1 MRSAAAASIWSMLD
15 TCESCVIGW
24 VKLRTYCMNAWT
36 SPMVMEPPIARKAPT
51 TTTAT

>member
-15 TCESCVIGW
+15 TWESCVMGC
-24 VKLRTYCMNAWT
+24 VKLRTYCMNACT
-36 SPMVMEPPIARKAPT
+36 SPMVMEPPTARNAPT